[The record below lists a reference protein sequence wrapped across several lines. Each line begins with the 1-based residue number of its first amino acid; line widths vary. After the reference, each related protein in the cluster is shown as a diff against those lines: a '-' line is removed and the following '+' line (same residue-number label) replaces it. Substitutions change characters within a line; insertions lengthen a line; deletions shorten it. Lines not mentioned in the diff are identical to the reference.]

1 MDCEIRRAGGKRG
14 YVQSPVGEMLPSWM
28 GFELTYLYEAEYSTK
43 AAFFLYEVYYL
54 TNPSAIAPKFLPQ
67 LFCTEKILVPF
78 SSIAP
83 AITLFGTTIMEAL
96 HCGSA
101 PQYLYINI
109 NLI

>member
-1 MDCEIRRAGGKRG
+1 MGCEIRRAGGKRG
-14 YVQSPVGEMLPSWM
+14 YVQSAVGETPLAWM
-28 GFELTYLYEAEYSTK
+28 GFQLTHMYEAEYGTK
-43 AAFFLYEVYYL
+43 VGLFLYEVYYL
-54 TNPSAIAPKFLPQ
+54 TNPSMIALKFLPQ

>member
-1 MDCEIRRAGGKRG
+1 MSLNT
-14 YVQSPVGEMLPSWM
+14 VQKWL
-28 GFELTYLYEAEYSTK
+28 
-43 AAFFLYEVYYL
+43 FLYKLYYL
-54 TNPSAIAPKFLPQ
+54 TNPSAIALKFLPQ
-67 LFCTEKILVPF
+67 RFCREKIMVPF

-83 AITLFGTTIMEAL
+83 AITLCGITIMEAL